1 MQQLST
7 KSRQIW
13 ESLASFSP
21 PALLSPAG
29 PRAGLPLE
37 PGLQHCETRDQPE
50 DSVQKFGRCGQSC
63 AAGHQRHRQSSRW
76 SYRLLNYEEAAIDQ
90 TGSHMLKCSVKNG
103 NNISLFH
110 LITCVYVFELDFY
123 NVSILTMNLS
133 AGIWSLLDSSLQS
146 ERALLRNRGDFP
158 LQLLSWDQGLTDLPP
173 FQTCLCCFRFVP
185 QIWDIGV
192 CVCVCVQMYRWTGEN
207 SYFVKGNIDSLQM
220 GGGGYVCTACL
231 S

>member
-7 KSRQIW
+7 KSRQIR
-13 ESLASFSP
+13 ESSASFSPP

-103 NNISLFH
+103 KKISLFH
-110 LITCVYVFELDFY
+110 LITCVYVFELDFH
-123 NVSILTMNLS
+123 NVSILAMNLS

-146 ERALLRNRGDFP
+146 ERTLLRNRGDLP
-158 LQLLSWDQGLTDLPP
+158 LQLLS
-173 FQTCLCCFRFVP
+173 
-185 QIWDIGV
+185 
-192 CVCVCVQMYRWTGEN
+192 
-207 SYFVKGNIDSLQM
+207 
-220 GGGGYVCTACL
+220 
-231 S
+231 